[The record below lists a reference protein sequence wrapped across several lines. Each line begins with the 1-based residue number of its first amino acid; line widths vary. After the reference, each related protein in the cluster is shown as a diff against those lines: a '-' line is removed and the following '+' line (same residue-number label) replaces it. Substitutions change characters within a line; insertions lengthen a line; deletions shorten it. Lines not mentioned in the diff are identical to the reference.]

1 MVTHKPMVQERFL
14 FIFLWNCTKR
24 FHMDSE
30 FMDAAVFVVMK
41 QFSCVANKC
50 LCVGLSSVLEGVISF
65 FRSFFALTETE
76 SSCTLTT
83 FSHAFSMASNGCM
96 AQRKRFNFEP
106 LSATSWSSTAVFV
119 THDLSVIV
127 FETLFKILSCSALST
142 GVYSTRLMVF
152 VILRTY
158 SLAVPPT
165 CCVIQI
171 KSGPSLVAIST
182 STIWPSDLVVP
193 SYFNVKLVAWLAAS
207 NTCWLENDFIS
218 LVRVF

>member
-24 FHMDSE
+24 FQMDSE
-30 FMDAAVFVVMK
+30 FKDAAVFVVMK

-65 FRSFFALTETE
+65 FLSFALTETE

-106 LSATSWSSTAVFV
+106 LSASSWSSTAVLV

-127 FETLFKILSCSALST
+127 FETLFTILNCSALPTDVCSM
-142 GVYSTRLMVF
+142 RLMV
-152 VILRTY
+152 L
-158 SLAVPPT
+158 
-165 CCVIQI
+165 
-171 KSGPSLVAIST
+171 
-182 STIWPSDLVVP
+182 
-193 SYFNVKLVAWLAAS
+193 
-207 NTCWLENDFIS
+207 
-218 LVRVF
+218 